1 MPRRHSCTCCSV
13 RDQSADSGPT
23 TGVAAWGDNQR
34 TRADH
39 QGTGRASSPG
49 VPRCAARAVRT
60 PEAGTR
66 AQHARRGR
74 YPVCPVRT
82 ARRRR
87 VRVAR
92 TYGTEGPGA
101 HVSAQ
106 VAAESG
112 GGKHES
118 AAGVAV
124 DAAADRGGSSGDAAG
139 PVRGQEEIIRPAA
152 PHRRTTAAPPRH
164 RTAPHVQ
171 GKGRAGPGPQTCGV
185 ARGAY
190 AKGEA
195 GARSAAVLQVSA
207 IQAHALGGVLLVVHD
222 EPPLPQREAPR
233 HLRTA
238 AARRRGRPL
247 EGRRLE
253 RVGRRRVV
261 WTRRC
266 SLGLGLRAAIHPCA
280 RQHLPQQRGRQV
292 ALLSPWPLART
303 RQARDGG
310 TSARRR
316 MRAR

>member
-1 MPRRHSCTCCSV
+1 MPLTSL
-13 RDQSADSGPT
+13 
-23 TGVAAWGDNQR
+23 AAWKMVKLPS
-34 TRADH
+34 
-39 QGTGRASSPG
+39 GRG
-49 VPRCAARAVRT
+49 
-60 PEAGTR
+60 PEAGPPAPCHRLGCSRAPPPHAPISPLLATQVSRSCACTTTTWRRCQRSTR
-66 AQHARRGR
+66 
-74 YPVCPVRT
+74 PTSPFSSSTRT
-82 ARRRR
+82 ASPRSP
-87 VRVAR
+87 R
-92 TYGTEGPGA
+92 TTSSRPPRWRD
-101 HVSAQ
+101 S
-106 VAAESG
+106 SC
-112 GGKHES
+112 
-118 AAGVAV
+118 
-124 DAAADRGGSSGDAAG
+124 RG
-139 PVRGQEEIIRPAA
+139 A

-164 RTAPHVQ
+164 RTAPQVQ

-261 WTRRC
+261 WTRRF

-280 RQHLPQQRGRQV
+280 RQHLPQQRGREV

-316 MRAR
+316 TRARWLLGGG